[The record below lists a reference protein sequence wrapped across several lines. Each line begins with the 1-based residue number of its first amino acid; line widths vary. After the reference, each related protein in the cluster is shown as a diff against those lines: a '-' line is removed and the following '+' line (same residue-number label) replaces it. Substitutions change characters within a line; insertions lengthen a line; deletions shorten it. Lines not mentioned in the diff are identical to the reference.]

1 MRFIP
6 QPRYRAWPASYPDS
20 ALRVLPDDIN
30 RREWDDRCMSATPA
44 APGRRSFARSSN
56 DRVLA
61 GVAAGLATRWGVDA
75 LAVRA
80 GFVLLSVAGG
90 AGIALYL
97 VALAFA
103 ETPAETPTAA
113 ATAASTRRSWA
124 VLCFALAALFIFR
137 RAHVWV
143 GDALAWPVALL
154 VAGSLV
160 VWLRRPDSAAEARR
174 ITKLVRNPPPL
185 PRIILGLMLSVVG
198 IALLT
203 ITTGSSSQIG
213 GVIAAV
219 SAVIIGLVLTAGP
232 WVLKVGR
239 ELSDERR
246 ERIRVEERAELSAHL
261 HDSVLQTL
269 TLIQRQAGDPDAI
282 VKLARQQE
290 HELRDWLYGR
300 ATPGE
305 ATVRGEM
312 DAIARDVEARHGVTV
327 DVVHVGD
334 RPLDAATR
342 AMTEATREALVNAAK
357 HAGISTV
364 SLYVENGPDQTTV
377 FVRDRGRG
385 FDPAA
390 VAADRAGIRESIRGR
405 LTRLG
410 GTSEIT
416 STLGEGTEVEMHVPH
431 TKGNA

>member
-1 MRFIP
+1 MTSP
-6 QPRYRAWPASYPDS
+6 G
-20 ALRVLPDDIN
+20 
-30 RREWDDRCMSATPA
+30 EECDDRYMSATPA

-61 GVAAGLATRWGVDA
+61 GVASGIATRWGVDA

-80 GFVLLSVAGG
+80 AFVLLSVAGG

-103 ETPAETPTAA
+103 ETPIQTPTAA
-113 ATAASTRRSWA
+113 ASVVTTRRSWA
-124 VLCFALAALFIFR
+124 VLCFTLATLFILR
-137 RAHVWV
+137 RMGVWV

-174 ITKLVRNPPPL
+174 ITRLVRNPPPL
-185 PRIILGLMLSVVG
+185 PRIILGLALSVVG

-219 SAVIIGLVLTAGP
+219 SAVIVGLVMTAGP

-246 ERIRVEERAELSAHL
+246 QRIRGEERAELSAHL

-312 DAIARDVEARHGVTV
+312 EALARDVEARHGVKI

-342 AMTEATREALVNAAK
+342 ALTEATREALVNAAK
-357 HAGISTV
+357 HAAVSNV
-364 SLYVENGPDQTTV
+364 SLYVENGPEATTV

-385 FDPAA
+385 FDPTT
-390 VAADRAGIRESIRGR
+390 VADDRAGIRESIRGR

-410 GTSEIT
+410 GTSEIA
-416 STLGEGTEVEMHVPH
+416 STPGEGTEVEMRVPH
-431 TKGNA
+431 AKGTS